1 MCVLHR
7 DRVATLY
14 RFFVLN
20 CYSPTCNFRGVGD
33 IPSPEPTHPENR
45 DFFFKESSRPDRV
58 YVSWGNKYQMM

>member
-45 DFFFKESSRPDRV
+45 DFFLRKVAVLTGSMLV
-58 YVSWGNKYQMM
+58 GGINIK